1 MLEKI
6 EGAIKNRQPRDIGN
20 IGHKRHG
27 TKTNKAQNTTQKTK
41 RMSNTDP
48 TKYPGVNTGDNE
60 G

>member
-1 MLEKI
+1 M

-20 IGHKRHG
+20 IGHTRHG